1 MESARAVESEMLGS
15 DSDGLLIGG
24 EPEAKKACSWA
35 LLAASRAA
43 AAVCASLVL
52 GEVEKK
58 CAILLAFWEVLLT
71 KLPPFSTD
79 GVKDGQGVGG
89 ELLNKEVETRRGMAR
104 QIDQKGE
111 KRALERGQ
119 RNRAALVLYQAHEY
133 VGSCQSL
140 SGSVVLARLGLDAFR
155 CGGVP
160 NCQGRQR
167 RGTEHRLFAG
177 RRGTR
182 SYKSC

>member
-24 EPEAKKACSWA
+24 EPEAKKPVLGFAGCEQGRRSCLRLLGLGRSGKEVRNLAC
-35 LLAASRAA
+35 LLGGLVDEAA
-43 AAVCASLVL
+43 ALFH
-52 GEVEKK
+52 GWREGR
-58 CAILLAFWEVLLT
+58 
-71 KLPPFSTD
+71 P
-79 GVKDGQGVGG
+79 GVGG